1 MGDKKDRIIK
11 LDGKEINLSKLSND
25 ELLKLA
31 EYLVYKSRKGKKE
44 VAEKIKELK
53 EDIRELD

>member
-31 EYLVYKSRKGKKE
+31 EYLVYKSRNGKKE